1 MHGILPPSHHLQT
14 NNSCRA
20 EIKGLFQTLR
30 TDFYIILLFPLF
42 WASNWFYTYQF
53 NDFNAYYF
61 DIRTRSFNNFFY
73 WLSQIFGALAF
84 GTFLDWSRFSRRR
97 RGLLGWCVLFVLVNV
112 IWGGGLAFERKTN
125 RNTPSPKQDLF
136 DSGYVGHLFLYMFYG
151 FLDACWQT
159 YAYWLMGAL
168 SNDPRKLAYFAGF
181 YKSIQS
187 AGAAVVWRIDA
198 IGVSF
203 QDIFASSWGLCGAGL
218 IFALPL
224 VWMKI
229 TETNVHREDYVTPQE
244 VGLEKDEQAV
254 ANEP

>member
-1 MHGILPPSHHLQT
+1 
-14 NNSCRA
+14 
-20 EIKGLFQTLR
+20 
-30 TDFYIILLFPLF
+30 
-42 WASNWFYTYQF
+42 
-53 NDFNAYYF
+53 
-61 DIRTRSFNNFFY
+61 
-73 WLSQIFGALAF
+73 
-84 GTFLDWSRFSRRR
+84 
-97 RGLLGWCVLFVLVNV
+97 
-112 IWGGGLAFERKTN
+112 
-125 RNTPSPKQDLF
+125 
-136 DSGYVGHLFLYMFYG
+136 MFYG

-218 IFALPL
+218 LFALPL

-229 TETNVHREDYVTPQE
+229 TETNVHTEDYVTAQD

-254 ANEP
+254 AEA